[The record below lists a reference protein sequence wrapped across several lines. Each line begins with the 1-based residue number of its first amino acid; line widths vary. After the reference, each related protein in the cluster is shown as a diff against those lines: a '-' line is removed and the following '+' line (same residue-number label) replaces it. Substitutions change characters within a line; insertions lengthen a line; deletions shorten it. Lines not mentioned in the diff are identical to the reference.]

1 MSNPGL
7 VYYVTSSD
15 ILSSRT
21 NVPTLDGQSCGPP
34 RVRRV
39 ELADTPKNRVSYT
52 LCPPDKTGV
61 VDKLGVD
68 SDGHEM
74 SGRSPTDVSTLI
86 RSPRMTLRG
95 SLKTSLRETSLKIFS
110 PSCTPSG
117 DTLQTGPFS
126 ILPSCRREVY
136 QQVWYPL

>member
-21 NVPTLDGQSCGPP
+21 NVPTLDGQNCGPP

-52 LCPPDKTGV
+52 LCPLDKPGV
-61 VDKLGVD
+61 VDKIGVD
-68 SDGHEM
+68 SDGRGM
-74 SGRSPTDVSTLI
+74 SGRTPTDVSTHI

-95 SLKTSLRETSLKIFS
+95 SWRTSLRETSLKIFS
-110 PSCTPSG
+110 SSCTPSA
-117 DTLQTGPFS
+117 DTIQTGPFF
-126 ILPSCRREVY
+126 ILPSCPREMY
-136 QQVWYPL
+136 QQVWDPL